1 MVSLLT
7 QKTTNL
13 IILSFMVTCISEL
26 TMTTDNVV
34 SLNTKHFGVFQVL
47 IPRNS

>member
-13 IILSFMVTCISEL
+13 IILSFMVTCILE
-26 TMTTDNVV
+26 TDNVV
-34 SLNTKHFGVFQVL
+34 SLNTKHFGVFFQVL

>member
-13 IILSFMVTCISEL
+13 IILSFMVTCISE
-26 TMTTDNVV
+26 TDNVV
-34 SLNTKHFGVFQVL
+34 SLNTKHFGAFQVL
-47 IPRNS
+47 ISRNS